1 MAIKLSGMEGNEFS
15 QNEYARKEVSQGA
28 WGNAWETLK
37 GNLGKL
43 VLLNFLLL
51 VCCVPA
57 IAVIWIR
64 SSYLTGLG
72 SAYPFNTSIVY
83 PFYPD
88 TIGLAESVKLSADI
102 MFYGLL
108 IATGFFIAIGLSGVI
123 YCVRRMLV
131 SSCDNIFKN
140 FLHGIKIGYLNTA
153 LGVVFFLLFF
163 YATKLIGSWMDYTI
177 AIGGNAAGAI
187 TAYVFIIIATV
198 LVGIYSAWLVSVGTT
213 YKLKPLQL
221 LKNSFVM
228 VLANPIMTIFFAA
241 FALLP
246 VWFYMIGNIMT
257 TISYIIFIII
267 GLSFMVFV
275 WTAYTQSLFDK
286 LITPAIKVNKEKEK
300 ATKSIKEQ
308 QEEKEKSDLEIA
320 RELLAAG
327 RSEVIARP
335 ILPVEDK
342 LAVSVLS
349 STFTRGDLKQI
360 NSDREKLKENISNY
374 EEEHKNDTLY
384 AEYNR
389 LFAEREKA
397 LNDEDSKKG
406 KKKKKIS
413 SDNLLK

>member
-28 WGNAWETLK
+28 WGNAWETFK

-64 SSYLTGLG
+64 STYLAGLG

-108 IATGFFIAIGLSGVI
+108 IAAGFFIAIGLSGVI

-163 YATKLIGSWMDYTI
+163 YATKLIGSWKDYTI

-257 TISYIIFIII
+257 TISYIIFILI

-308 QEEKEKSDLEIA
+308 QEEKEKSDLEVA

-335 ILPVEDK
+335 ILPVDDK

-360 NSDREKLKENISNY
+360 DSDREKLKENISSY

-397 LNDEDSKKG
+397 LKDEEGKKG